1 MSALVVSRHVCIR
14 PIADILMGDSGFK
27 ALARTDNLGQLEEL
41 QANGN
46 DITRAGLESFAAS
59 PNFASLKKLDLR
71 RNIFKMEDGLFLQNS
86 PRFKKLETLR
96 F

>member
-1 MSALVVSRHVCIR
+1 M
-14 PIADILMGDSGFK
+14 DIYMGDPGFQ
-27 ALARTDNLGQLEEL
+27 ALALSDHLGQLQEL

-59 PNFASLKKLDLR
+59 ANLASLKQLDLR
-71 RNIFKMEDGLFLQNS
+71 RNKLKMEDGLFLKDS